1 MCIKRYVTAILFLLV
16 FLQVKATG
24 LSCDVIQIKGE
35 NWFLM
40 ARPIET
46 DSILYARLKEFIP
59 KNHCMTTANWD
70 GYTAFWEIEDEYLYL
85 QRIEVCVYD
94 EANKKDSTMIFDA
107 DRLESIF
114 APYYEEGKICA
125 RWVSGKIRAGQ
136 GDLLRYENS
145 AFDRNMEIEQV
156 VIIKNGKVLQSSIYH
171 NYKKDGLNLMH
182 AQDEIV
188 KRFPWEWFP
197 QYQGQRL
204 VFSMGNFR
212 MTEDG
217 HLLDVDVNL
226 IKPESEE
233 IRGDNPSLIKAF
245 KETLKSI
252 YPWETFYINGEYTMA
267 YSRMAM
273 SIKEKE
279 VTIQSGND
287 NL

>member
-1 MCIKRYVTAILFLLV
+1 MKRYITAILFLLV
-16 FLQVKATG
+16 FLQIKATG

-46 DSILYARLKEFIP
+46 DSTLYARLKEFIP
-59 KNHCMTTANWD
+59 KDHCMTTANWD
-70 GYTAFWEIEDEYLYL
+70 GYTAFWEIKDEYLYL

-94 EANKKDSTMIFDA
+94 KANKKKSTLIFDS
-107 DRLESIF
+107 DKLESIF

-136 GDLLRYENS
+136 GGLIRYEHS

-156 VIIKNGKVLQSSIYH
+156 MKLKSGKVLQSDIYH

-182 AQDEIV
+182 ARDEIV
-188 KRFPWEWFP
+188 KRFPWEQFP
-197 QYQGQRL
+197 EYRGQYL
-204 VFSMGNFR
+204 VFSMREFR

-217 HLLDVDVNL
+217 HLLDVDVDL
-226 IKPESEE
+226 HESKSEE
-233 IRGDNPSLIKAF
+233 IRGNKDSLIKAF

-252 YPWETFYINGEYTMA
+252 YPWETYYINGEYTIG
-267 YSRMAM
+267 YSRMTIP
-273 SIKEKE
+273 IKEKK
-279 VTIQSGND
+279 TTTSQ
-287 NL
+287 